1 MTRKRGIDPPGF
13 ALECFDPVGNFRVRY
28 RNSKAVKRTAPVGLR
43 FGHVDYEL
51 GLPVDTSGVTE
62 EGLKFEDIRDYKTHL
77 RKSKEQIARNVLS
90 KLIAF
95 STGAEMQFADREEVE
110 RILLATQDDGYPL
123 RSLIHHIVAS
133 PLFRN
138 R

>member
-1 MTRKRGIDPPGF
+1 MHK
-13 ALECFDPVGNFRVRY
+13 
-28 RNSKAVKRTAPVGLR
+28 
-43 FGHVDYEL
+43 DYEL
-51 GLPVDTSGVTE
+51 GLPVETSGVTAD
-62 EGLKFEDIRDYKTHL
+62 GFEFDGIREYKTHL

-95 STGAEMQFADREEVE
+95 STGAEIQFADREEVE